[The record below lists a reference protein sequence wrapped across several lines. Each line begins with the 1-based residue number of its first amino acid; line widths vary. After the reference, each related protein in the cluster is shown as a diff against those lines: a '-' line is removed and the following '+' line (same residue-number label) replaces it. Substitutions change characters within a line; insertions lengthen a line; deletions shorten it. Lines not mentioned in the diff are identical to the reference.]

1 LSDATTHRCWNL
13 DAWQQH
19 IKKIEKLQA
28 KTKKNTLYRVWL
40 PQLRSGSKGT
50 LDESENTINNQAQ
63 VNAYE
68 SLFQTLTQ
76 KKWFA
81 GGLPGNG
88 MPMIITNAKKKC

>member
-1 LSDATTHRCWNL
+1 LSDATTPSVLELN

-28 KTKKNTLYRVWL
+28 KTNKILFTEFGYHQIR
-40 PQLRSGSKGT
+40 QQGT

-81 GGLPGNG
+81 GGF
-88 MPMIITNAKKKC
+88 AWKWYADDYHKREKR

>member
-1 LSDATTHRCWNL
+1 MTLGSSTLKNR
-13 DAWQQH
+13 
-19 IKKIEKLQA
+19 
-28 KTKKNTLYRVWL
+28 KTSSENEQNTLYRVYHH
-40 PQLRSGSKGT
+40 QIRQQGT

-81 GGLPGNG
+81 GGF
-88 MPMIITNAKKKC
+88 AWKWYADDYHKREKC